1 MNRVIAEGL
10 SIDIPAASC
19 KPPRKT
25 KVFLLED
32 EPVALQLYA
41 DLLAATSEQFQ
52 IHKFA
57 DGDDAWAEL
66 TKVDPDIL
74 IMDIVHPGLDGW
86 EMLKL
91 LAAEK
96 VTYPV
101 LVVTGDSQAAEFYK
115 SCYPDLKL
123 AVVGKPFRVQSFY
136 QQLFAMLHESSGFN
150 PTGDQSSITTNNGDP
165 ALQPQDVWER

>member
-1 MNRVIAEGL
+1 MNRVIAEGI
-10 SIDIPAASC
+10 SSDIPAASF
-19 KPPRKT
+19 KAPRKI

-41 DLLAATSEQFQ
+41 DLLAATSKRFQ

-74 IMDIVHPGLDGW
+74 IMDIIHPGLDGW

-136 QQLFAMLHESSGFN
+136 KQLFDMLQERSGCA
-150 PTGDQSSITTNNGDP
+150 PTLERASVTANNGVL
-165 ALQPQDVWER
+165 ALQAPDVCER